1 MARLFLVSVAIRIC
15 FVDTNIR
22 FQSTSCVSHKRFN
35 NYDVPFPR
43 PGPPEQSSPLSSV
56 LWDTKTSSTYYPV
69 TYGFV
74 PGLLSA
80 ASYSLRQA

>member
-1 MARLFLVSVAIRIC
+1 MARLFLASVAIRIC

-43 PGPPEQSSPLSSV
+43 PGPPERSSPLSSV

-69 TYGFV
+69 TYGFASR
-74 PGLLSA
+74 LLNA
-80 ASYSLRQA
+80 ASYSLRRA